1 MSQELDGA
9 AQHARVTLC
18 PFASSQNLPRL
29 PNRLSCCNRLDG
41 RAILAEARQEQ
52 SCRAVLSVVTRI
64 TALLLPALTD
74 HPAGLV
80 RVELE
85 GKRAGDAIS
94 FNGTELVL
102 RKEAD
107 DV

>member
-1 MSQELDGA
+1 MSQELDRA
-9 AQHARVTLC
+9 AQHARVTPC
-18 PFASSQNLPRL
+18 PLLHHKIHPRL
-29 PNRLSCCNRLDG
+29 PNRLSCCYHLDG

-52 SCRAVLSVVTRI
+52 SCRAVLSVVTRV

-94 FNGTELVL
+94 FNGRELVI
-102 RKEAD
+102 EE
-107 DV
+107 VT

>member
-1 MSQELDGA
+1 
-9 AQHARVTLC
+9 
-18 PFASSQNLPRL
+18 
-29 PNRLSCCNRLDG
+29 
-41 RAILAEARQEQ
+41 
-52 SCRAVLSVVTRI
+52 VLSVVTRV

-94 FNGTELVL
+94 FNGRELVL

>member
-1 MSQELDGA
+1 MHELRPA
-9 AQHARVTLC
+9 LSLHHKIY
-18 PFASSQNLPRL
+18 PRL
-29 PNRLSCCNRLDG
+29 PNRLSCCHRLDG

-52 SCRAVLSVVTRI
+52 SCRAVLSVVTRV

-94 FNGTELVL
+94 FNGRELVL

>member
-1 MSQELDGA
+1 MHELRPA
-9 AQHARVTLC
+9 LSLHHK
-18 PFASSQNLPRL
+18 NYPRL
-29 PNRLSCCNRLDG
+29 PNRLSCCHRLDG

-52 SCRAVLSVVTRI
+52 SCRAVLSVVTRV

-94 FNGTELVL
+94 FNGRELVI
-102 RKEAD
+102 EE
-107 DV
+107 VT